1 MHQMVSRVYSQVSRK
16 TASEHVN
23 ELAVFEQITGE
34 LEAIAQADRP
44 NPAAWGDAITRNMQL
59 WTIVSADLMKPE
71 NALPEETRQGLMQLG
86 LFVLTHSQKV
96 LAGDEEMDVLIDINR
111 SIIEGLKKMPTREAA

>member
-34 LEAIAQADRP
+34 LEAIAHADRP

-71 NALPEETRQGLMQLG
+71 NALPEETKQGLMQLG

-111 SIIEGLKKMPTREAA
+111 SIIEGLKQMPTREAA